1 MWHEARRQERKIR
14 GMLVDYRKRAER
26 RRDFYEKIKAD
37 PTQFLQVHGRQ
48 CKIHLDP
55 AIAAAADSAVMMP
68 WQGNS
73 NTLIDRFDVR
83 AHLDH
88 IPPVKKEEDP
98 ELTQEERHL
107 NYERYRI
114 VAQNGYLA
122 ISEEKFLK
130 QLHLE
135 EQFGYTEIKSKK
147 EPKGTGAAIGFN
159 YEEGT
164 AITAPAPTDSPEENF
179 DDDNSDSD
187 LDVDLAINVSKIDS
201 AQAHEMNKHGQQ
213 FGMSGNDFYSFLTND
228 MEEAESYKLAKEEEH
243 EKALFSGRKS
253 RRERRAHREKRL
265 ANRKIS
271 PPSYAAKESPT
282 NPALRD
288 DSKSPSRSPS
298 PDAGK
303 ITYITSF
310 GDDEETP
317 SSSKA
322 TYADKVKYGKSKKRD
337 NSSDRFVFFGKNS
350 RSLSREVSYSR
361 RRRSGSRPKRSRSRS
376 ARRSRSRNRKSRSRS
391 RSKKARLTYPQEKSV
406 SRSPRLTHKQAK
418 SRSRSRSAVD
428 KKSCSTSRSRSRSQ
442 RSRSRTVRSRSKSS
456 RSRSQPGRSKSRSQ
470 SRSTSRNRSR
480 SRSKQRS
487 KSYRRRSISS
497 SSLSSSTSSSNS
509 RSKSRSPSLKK
520 SKSRSVEVPSPPRI
534 VPRYYGR
541 KRSDESSSESSKSD
555 TDTTPDVDMKPGYP
569 VSSESK
575 YRSGNNSGTVSKKSS
590 TALTVIERL
599 KLKRQALI
607 NKQFKKDKIA
617 EVQKLEREKQEQQ
630 TREDELRE
638 MAIKLRR
645 RQREKRHAYDRSS
658 SSESD
663 KSSTSRKRDR
673 STSSRSKDRDSNK
686 SDRDRRDREK
696 RSKSRER
703 SRREERRGNSRE
715 RDRRSSSRSRRRYE
729 RDRDERDDKR
739 GRSSENKET
748 MRKLVDY

>member
-26 RRDFYEKIKAD
+26 RRDYYEKIKAD

-73 NTLIDRFDVR
+73 NNLIDRFDVR

-88 IPPVKKEEDP
+88 IPPLKKEEEDD
-98 ELTQEERHL
+98 LTSEERLL

-114 VAQNGYLA
+114 IAQNSYLG

-135 EQFGYTEIKSKK
+135 EQFGYTEVKGKK

-164 AITAPAPTDSPEENF
+164 AITAPAAPAEFPEENF

-201 AQAHEMNKHGQQ
+201 SQAHDMNKHGQQ
-213 FGMSGNDFYSFLTND
+213 FGMFDNDFYSFLTDD

-282 NPALRD
+282 NPSLRD
-288 DSKSPSRSPS
+288 DSHSPSRSPS

-317 SSSKA
+317 SSSKP

-337 NSSDRFVFFGKNS
+337 TSSDRVVYFGKKSRSSSREVSYGRRKRS
-350 RSLSREVSYSR
+350 RSLSR
-361 RRRSGSRPKRSRSRS
+361 RSSSRSRS
-376 ARRSRSRNRKSRSRS
+376 RRSRSRTRRSRSRS
-391 RSKKARLTYPQEKSV
+391 RSKKSRRSYSS
-406 SRSPRLTHKQAK
+406 SRSPHPKHRRSKSS
-418 SRSRSRSAVD
+418 SRSRSLKDR
-428 KKSCSTSRSRSRSQ
+428 KSFSTSRSRSRSQ
-442 RSRSRTVRSRSKSS
+442 RSGSRTAHSRSRSS
-456 RSRSQPGRSKSRSQ
+456 RSRSRTGKSKSRSESGSI
-470 SRSTSRNRSR
+470 SRSRRSR
-480 SRSKQRS
+480 SRSRQRL
-487 KSYRRRSISS
+487 KSYRRRSASS
-497 SSLSSSTSSSNS
+497 SSLSSSTSSSKS
-509 RSKSRSPSLKK
+509 RSKSRSPSLQKSESR
-520 SKSRSVEVPSPPRI
+520 SKSRSPSAPSPPRI

-541 KRSDESSSESSKSD
+541 KRSDESSSESSSSD
-555 TDTTPDVDMKPGYP
+555 TDDNQDADMKPAFPG
-569 VSSESK
+569 SGDSK
-575 YRSGNNSGTVSKKSS
+575 YRSGNNSGTVSKVSKN
-590 TALTVIERL
+590 L
-599 KLKRQALI
+599 KDIR
-607 NKQFKKDKIA
+607 
-617 EVQKLEREKQEQQ
+617 KLFN
-630 TREDELRE
+630 
-638 MAIKLRR
+638 ASYNIYIKLV
-645 RQREKRHAYDRSS
+645 
-658 SSESD
+658 
-663 KSSTSRKRDR
+663 
-673 STSSRSKDRDSNK
+673 
-686 SDRDRRDREK
+686 
-696 RSKSRER
+696 
-703 SRREERRGNSRE
+703 
-715 RDRRSSSRSRRRYE
+715 
-729 RDRDERDDKR
+729 
-739 GRSSENKET
+739 
-748 MRKLVDY
+748 L